1 MTDWQ
6 PKAARMVEAITAS
19 GELRTPLWQQ
29 AFRAVPRHH
38 FVSVYYTPD
47 DSGSWRE
54 HTSSEPGWLDAVYD
68 DRTLITALAE
78 DHGPRGVQQ
87 IPVSSSTTPALM
99 AHMLEE
105 LDITP
110 GMRVLEIGTGT
121 GYHATVLCAALG
133 QNNVF
138 TVELRP
144 ELVSAAAGR
153 LAKLGYQPVLCA
165 ADGGNGLAEHA
176 PYDRIIA
183 TCAVPAIPTAW
194 IGQLAPDGVLL
205 TDLKGG
211 LSAGNLVKLSRDGSG
226 ALSGRFLPW
235 WAGFMPMRHEQHIGP
250 MPTPHGDASNHRA
263 TTVPPSLF
271 DEPVFAFLAQ
281 LHLPTGTSLR
291 LRGADDGSLSTVLVA
306 PNGSWCQIAHEPEGH
321 SEHQVAEAGTPLW
334 SDVEAA
340 AALWEELRR
349 PSWEHLGL
357 TAEPSGRQWAWVNS
371 PDSEHTFTLKPASF

>member
-6 PKAARMVEAITAS
+6 SKAARMVEAITTS

-38 FVSVYYTPD
+38 FVPGYYTPD
-47 DSGSWRE
+47 DGGWRE
-54 HTSSEPGWLDAVYD
+54 HTRDESGWLEAVYD
-68 DRTLITALAE
+68 DRTLITALAD

-99 AHMLEE
+99 AHILEE
-105 LDITP
+105 LDIAP

-121 GYHATVLCAALG
+121 GYHAAVLCAALG
-133 QNNVF
+133 QDNVVS
-138 TVELRP
+138 VELRP
-144 ELVSAAAGR
+144 ELVSAAGQR
-153 LAKLGYQPVLCA
+153 LAELGYHPVLRA
-165 ADGGNGLAEHA
+165 ADGENGLAEHA

-183 TCAVPAIPTAW
+183 TCAVTAIPAAW
-194 IGQLAPDGVLL
+194 ISQLAPDGVLL

-211 LSAGNLVKLSRDGSG
+211 LSAGNLIKLSRDGGG

-235 WAGFMPMRHEQHIGP
+235 WAGFMPIRHEQHIVP
-250 MPTPHGDASNHRA
+250 VPVPHREASTHR
-263 TTVPPSLF
+263 TTKVSPLLL

-291 LRGADDGSLSTVLVA
+291 LRDGDSGSLSTVLVA
-306 PNGSWCQIAHEPEGH
+306 PDGSWCQVAHEPGGQG
-321 SEHQVAEAGTPLW
+321 EHQVAAAGAPLW
-334 SDVEAA
+334 PAVEAA
-340 AALWEELRR
+340 AALWDELLR

-357 TAEPSGRQWAWVNS
+357 TAEPGGRQWVWVS
-371 PDSEHTFTLKPASF
+371 AGSG

>member
-6 PKAARMVEAITAS
+6 SQAARMVEVITAS

-38 FVSVYYTPD
+38 FVPVYYTPD
-47 DSGSWRE
+47 DDGGWRE
-54 HTSSEPGWLDAVYD
+54 HTRGEPGWLEAVYD
-68 DRTLITALAE
+68 GRTLITALVDE
-78 DHGPRGVQQ
+78 DGPCGVQRL
-87 IPVSSSTTPALM
+87 PVSSSTTPALM

-121 GYHATVLCAALG
+121 GYHAAVLCAALG
-133 QNNVF
+133 QDNVLS
-138 TVELRP
+138 VELRP
-144 ELVSAAAGR
+144 ELVSAAAQR
-153 LAKLGYQPVLCA
+153 LAELGYHPVLRA
-165 ADGGNGLAEHA
+165 TDGRDGLAEHA

-183 TCAVPAIPTAW
+183 TCAVPAIPAAW
-194 IGQLAPDGVLL
+194 IGQLAPGGVLL

-211 LSAGNLVKLSRDGSG
+211 LSAGNLVKLSRNGDG

-235 WAGFMPMRHEQHIGP
+235 WAGFMPMRHEQHI
-250 MPTPHGDASNHRA
+250 TPLPVPRGEANTQCA
-263 TTVPPSLF
+263 TTVPPLLL

-291 LRGADDGSLSTVLVA
+291 MRGDDNGSLSTVLVA
-306 PNGSWCQIAHEPEGH
+306 PDGSWCQVAHELGDH
-321 SEHQVAEAGTPLW
+321 GEHQVAAAGAPLW
-334 SDVEAA
+334 SAVEAA
-340 AALWEELRR
+340 AALWEELAR

-357 TAEPSGRQWAWVNS
+357 TTKPGGRQWAWIS
-371 PDSEHTFTLKPASF
+371 APDSEHTFALEPAP

>member
-38 FVSVYYTPD
+38 FVPRYYTPD
-47 DSGSWRE
+47 DGEGWQE
-54 HTSSEPGWLDAVYD
+54 HTSGESGWLEAVYD

-78 DHGPRGVQQ
+78 DHGPHGVQQ
-87 IPVSSSTTPALM
+87 IPVSSSTAPALM

-121 GYHATVLCAALG
+121 GYHAAVLCAALG
-133 QNNVF
+133 QDNVV

-144 ELVSAAAGR
+144 ELVSAAGQR
-153 LAKLGYQPVLCA
+153 LAELGYHPVLRA
-165 ADGGNGLAEHA
+165 ADGADGLAEHA

-183 TCAVPAIPTAW
+183 TCAVPTIPAAW
-194 IGQLAPDGVLL
+194 ISQLAPGGVLL

-211 LSAGNLVKLSRDGSG
+211 LSAGNLVKLSRDGG
-226 ALSGRFLPW
+226 RALSGQFLPW
-235 WAGFMPMRHEQHIGP
+235 WAGFMPMRHEQHIAP
-250 MPTPHGDASNHRA
+250 VPTPHGEAGTHRA
-263 TTVPPSLF
+263 TKVPPSVL

-281 LHLPTGTSLR
+281 LHLPAGTSLR
-291 LRGADDGSLSTVLVA
+291 LRGGDDGSLSTVLVA
-306 PNGSWCQIAHEPEGH
+306 PDGSWCQVAHELGGRG
-321 SEHQVAEAGTPLW
+321 EHQVAEAGAPLW
-334 SDVEAA
+334 SAVEAA
-340 AALWEELRR
+340 AALLEELPQ

-357 TAEPSGRQWAWVNS
+357 TAEPGGRQWAWVTS
-371 PDSEHTFTLKPASF
+371 PDSEHTFTLEAVP